1 MAEAAKPGV
10 EHRLGPYNAIFRFYE
25 EGKARRYNILFAVN
39 TAVFGILK
47 IVPDSKLGVL
57 AGQDVG
63 QFAFGM
69 ALFTLVMGFD
79 LWMFGI
85 KMRKAGD
92 PVAALQDRLFAI
104 PGRLV
109 LVMLCGL
116 MAGGWLA
123 VAKAATPPAPALSPA
138 AALAPPVPQF
148 GLFNPGIKG

>member
-57 AGQDVG
+57 AAQDVG

-79 LWMFGI
+79 LWMFGT

-92 PVAALQDRLFAI
+92 PGAALLDGLFAI

-123 VAKAATPPAPALSPA
+123 VARGAALLPPAA

>member
-1 MAEAAKPGV
+1 MAEAAKPSL

-47 IVPDSKLGVL
+47 VVPDSKLGVL
-57 AGQDVG
+57 SGRDAG

-69 ALFTLVMGFD
+69 ALFTLVIGFD

-92 PVAALQDRLFAI
+92 PHAPLNEGLFAL

-109 LVMLCGL
+109 LVVFCAL

-123 VAKAATPPAPALSPA
+123 VTRSAALPPPA
-138 AALAPPVPQF
+138 AALVPPVPQF
-148 GLFNPGIKG
+148 GLFNPVIKG

>member
-1 MAEAAKPGV
+1 MAEAAKPSL

-25 EGKARRYNILFAVN
+25 DGKARRYNILFAVN

-57 AGQDVG
+57 SGRDAG

-69 ALFTLVMGFD
+69 ALFTLVIGFD

-92 PVAALQDRLFAI
+92 PGAPLHEGLFAI

-123 VAKAATPPAPALSPA
+123 VATADTPPALSPA
-138 AALAPPVPQF
+138 AALVPPVPQF
-148 GLFNPGIKG
+148 GLFNPVIKG